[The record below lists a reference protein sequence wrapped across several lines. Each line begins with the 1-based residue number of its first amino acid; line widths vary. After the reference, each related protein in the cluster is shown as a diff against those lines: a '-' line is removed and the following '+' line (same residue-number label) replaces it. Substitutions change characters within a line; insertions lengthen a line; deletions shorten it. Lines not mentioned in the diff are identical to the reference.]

1 MYYKILA
8 DKTRYFKEDEKGVA
22 AMCKIM
28 EDPINSE
35 KKELKMLRDGK
46 LKKED
51 IAEYFG
57 LTLEQVEELLR
68 SHDIKAQKWIL
79 LRRKESYVQFSI
91 YVS

>member
-68 SHDIKAQKWIL
+68 SHDIKA
-79 LRRKESYVQFSI
+79 
-91 YVS
+91 

>member
-28 EDPINSE
+28 EDSINSE

-68 SHDIKAQKWIL
+68 NHDIKA
-79 LRRKESYVQFSI
+79 
-91 YVS
+91 